1 MAAEIIVIFFNST
14 SEKFFLCKEKSS
26 SMTSWQ
32 GNVTCFFHL
41 FSKVNKSHVLS
52 VPANVFLQHFM
63 PFCKLTA
70 PDNIIILTENN
81 KGT

>member
-14 SEKFFLCKEKSS
+14 SEKLFLCKEKSS